1 PPPVVPPQPQPPV
14 VSESLAAARV
24 ALQSYKRKLIEA
36 RQPIIDATHFE
47 RELAGSPDEKTI
59 ARVTAQVA
67 EHERRLD
74 EKLKPK
80 PIEPVPVPVPVAI
93 PIDTRPEL
101 EAAYRAFAGGDFAAS
116 ESLLTNA
123 IARSA
128 TAEAYVLR

>member
-1 PPPVVPPQPQPPV
+1 
-14 VSESLAAARV
+14 
-24 ALQSYKRKLIEA
+24 RKLIDA
-36 RQPIIDATHFE
+36 KQPIIDATHFE
-47 RELAGSPDEKTI
+47 RELAGNPDEKTI

-80 PIEPVPVPVPVAI
+80 PIEPVPVPVSAPVPVPI
-93 PIDTRPEL
+93 TRPIDTRPAL

-128 TAEAYVLR
+128 TGEAYGLRGRPPDPRAR